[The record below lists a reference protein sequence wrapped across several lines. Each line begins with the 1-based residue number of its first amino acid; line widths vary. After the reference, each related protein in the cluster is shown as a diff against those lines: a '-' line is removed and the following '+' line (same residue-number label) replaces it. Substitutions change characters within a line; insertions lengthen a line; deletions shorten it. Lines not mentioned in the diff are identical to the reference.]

1 MIGNRSAVRDHSL
14 LAVARAYRNR
24 GTRVVD
30 GAAVR
35 PYQIL

>member
-1 MIGNRSAVRDHSL
+1 MISNRSAVRDHSL
-14 LAVARAYRNR
+14 LAVARARQFR
-24 GTRVVD
+24 GTRVAD